1 MIKNEY
7 DKELTTK
14 SNNNSNEMN
23 STFFS
28 SFKNKVRKDGKGN
41 LILKKKLPVKKTK
54 HHAYLIDNLI
64 PGKDLANVVEIE
76 SYKKY
81 NLDDEEEIEEEP
93 EQPKEEKLED
103 NNVVTTHG
111 CCIIF

>member
-23 STFFS
+23 STVFS

-41 LILKKKLPVKKTK
+41 LILKKKLPVNKTK

>member
-14 SNNNSNEMN
+14 SNNNINEQG
-23 STFFS
+23 SPS
-28 SFKNKVRKDGKGN
+28 SYKKKIRKDGKGN
-41 LILKKKLPVKKTK
+41 IISKKKSPIKKTE

-64 PGKDLANVVEIE
+64 PGQNLANIIDVE

-81 NLDDEEEIEEEP
+81 NIDSEEESEEEHQS
-93 EQPKEEKLED
+93 EPKEKLED
-103 NNVVTTHG
+103 NNIVTTQG
-111 CCIIF
+111 CCFIF